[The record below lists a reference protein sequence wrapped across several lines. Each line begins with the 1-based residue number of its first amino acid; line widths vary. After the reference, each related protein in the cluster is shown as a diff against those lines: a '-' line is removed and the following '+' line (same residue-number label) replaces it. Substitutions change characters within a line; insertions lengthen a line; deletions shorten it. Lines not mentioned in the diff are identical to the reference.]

1 MLLGQI
7 QRHRPTSLEPSAQ
20 LVTCTPTRGPGVA
33 AAQDLRSPAMPCA
46 DIQGP
51 PIGLHWITRSPR
63 SVADWQVQVVS
74 SFPVGVTNPAVRVSS
89 QLPIAADSNK
99 INRSTRARF

>member
-20 LVTCTPTRGPGVA
+20 LVTCAPTRGPGVA

-51 PIGLHWITRSPR
+51 PIGLHCGLHALPVLSLIGGPR
-63 SVADWQVQVVS
+63 WSALS
-74 SFPVGVTNPAVRVSS
+74 LLA
-89 QLPIAADSNK
+89 
-99 INRSTRARF
+99 